1 MARGQRDTHS
11 RDQDFEY
18 TFAEDYGDA
27 TKYFVLAGFEDIDEV
42 YSLESKIEKLGGMFF
57 FSASA
62 ASWGYSKGLANF
74 WSWL

>member
-42 YSLESKIEKLGGMFF
+42 YSLESKIEKLGGMFLF
-57 FSASA
+57 ILYFP
-62 ASWGYSKGLANF
+62 WGRLKKKTEE
-74 WSWL
+74 